1 MKGNLR
7 LPTQGTKGNSPPRD
21 PAFHCSGSKCLKCHP
36 VHYTCKF
43 PFLACSLAFLN
54 RSFVFFHPEPFR
66 SLKILSKNYRN
77 IKTGWLIQWMSPSED
92 PNLHDLVTSGYSL
105 CHFNY
110 FGGKKAN
117 LLHST
122 WVSRHK
128 RWLSYRLLFVL
139 PDIVFNKYF
148 SVYSVQQV
156 KRP

>member
-7 LPTQGTKGNSPPRD
+7 LPTQGTKGNSPPED

-92 PNLHDLVTSGYSL
+92 PNLHDLVSSGYSL
-105 CHFNY
+105 CHFSY
-110 FGGKKAN
+110 FGGKKPIYFIVPGFQGINADF
-117 LLHST
+117 LTGCFLYC
-122 WVSRHK
+122 
-128 RWLSYRLLFVL
+128 LILFSINTFL
-139 PDIVFNKYF
+139 FTLF
-148 SVYSVQQV
+148 S
-156 KRP
+156 K